1 MTKQEIRSHYLWLRH
16 ALTDLEFNQFS
27 KNLSDIFFSSTD
39 LSLINT
45 LHIFLPINSKKEPNA
60 WLIID
65 RLSEEFPSI
74 RISVPKMASES
85 TLRNFYFEGRNQ
97 IKENRWKIP
106 EPQFGEIT
114 PTNKIDVVVV
124 PLLAFDLKGNRV
136 GYGKGFYD
144 RFLKECRPDCKKVGL
159 SFFDPV
165 KLISDIDRH
174 DVKLSQCITPEK
186 NYTF

>member
-1 MTKQEIRSHYLWLRH
+1 MTKPEIRSHYLSLRQ
-16 ALTDLEFNQFS
+16 ALTDLEYNQFS
-27 KNLSDIFFSSTD
+27 KNLSDIFFSSVD
-39 LSLINT
+39 LSAIKT
-45 LHIFLPINSKKEPNA
+45 LHIFLPIKNKKEPNA

-65 RLSEEFPSI
+65 RLSQEFPAI
-74 RISVPKMASES
+74 RISVPKMETES
-85 TLRNFYFEGRNQ
+85 RLRHFYFEGRNQ
-97 IKENRWKIP
+97 IKENKWKIP

-114 PTNKIDVVVV
+114 PTDKIDLVIV

-136 GYGKGFYD
+136 GYGQGFYD
-144 RFLKECRPDCKKVGL
+144 RFLKECRPNCKKVGL

-165 KLISDIDRH
+165 KLISDIHLD